1 MADVAKRVKKTALVT
16 GASAGIGAAIARVFA
31 ANGFDLVLTARRA
44 DRLEALA
51 AELRAGHGCAV
62 HVIAADLADPA
73 APARIFDE
81 VTQAGLVV
89 DALVN
94 NAGYGLPGRFLSSP
108 WDDHR
113 AFIQV
118 MVTAV
123 ANLCHR
129 FAPGMAERQR
139 GWIINVASTAGLVP
153 GSAGHT
159 LYGAAKS
166 LVIRFSES
174 LALELRP
181 RGVNVTALCPGFT
194 YSEFHDVNGMRA
206 QVGQLPKWMWMDAD
220 TVARQAYDA
229 VTRGD
234 VVCVNGW
241 VNRTIVLLA
250 RYTPDWL
257 VQKVLK
263 RFAKNFRKV

>member
-1 MADVAKRVKKTALVT
+1 MADAAKKTALIT
-16 GASAGIGAAIARVFA
+16 GASAGIGAALARVFA

-44 DRLEALA
+44 DRLNALA
-51 AELRAGHGCAV
+51 DELRSAHRCTV
-62 HVIAADLADPA
+62 HVIAADLADPST
-73 APARIFDE
+73 PARIFEE
-81 VTQAGLVV
+81 VAREGLVI

-94 NAGYGLPGRFLSSP
+94 NAGYGLPGSFLRSS

-123 ANLCHR
+123 AELCHR

-139 GWIINVASTAGLVP
+139 GWIVNVASTAGLVP

-174 LALELRP
+174 LALELQP
-181 RGVNVTALCPGFT
+181 HGVNVTALCPGFT
-194 YSEFHDVNGMRA
+194 YSEFHDVNLMRA
-206 QVGQLPKWMWMDAD
+206 QVSRLPKWMWMDAD
-220 TVARQAYDA
+220 TVARQAYA
-229 VTRGD
+229 AAMRGQ
-234 VVCVNGW
+234 VVYVNGR
-241 VNRTIVLLA
+241 VNKAMVAAA
-250 RYTPDWL
+250 RYIPNWL
-257 VQKVLK
+257 VKRFLK
-263 RFAKNFRKV
+263 RFSKNYRRV